1 MNKLEEARLVINSVD
16 DKMIELFKERMK
28 AAEMVASYKKE
39 NGLVV
44 FDKKREDEII
54 LKNKNKLN
62 DSTLEEYYLEW
73 FKSMLKVSKDYQ
85 KKIIG
90 DSND

>member
-1 MNKLEEARLVINSVD
+1 MNKLEEARLIINSVD

-28 AAEMVASYKKE
+28 AAEMVAQYKKE
-39 NGLVV
+39 NGLAI
-44 FDKKREDEII
+44 FDKKREDQII
-54 LKNKNKLN
+54 EKNINKLK
-62 DSTLEEYYLEW
+62 DSNLEEYYLEW

-90 DSND
+90 DDND

>member
-1 MNKLEEARLVINSVD
+1 MNKLEEARLIINLVD

-28 AAEMVASYKKE
+28 AAEMVAQYKKE
-39 NGLVV
+39 NGLAI
-44 FDKKREDEII
+44 FDKKREDQII
-54 LKNKNKLN
+54 EKNINKLN
-62 DSTLEEYYLEW
+62 DSNLEEYYLEW

-90 DSND
+90 DDND

>member
-1 MNKLEEARLVINSVD
+1 MNKLEEARLIINSVD

-28 AAEMVASYKKE
+28 AAEMVAQYKKE
-39 NGLVV
+39 NGLAI
-44 FDKKREDEII
+44 FDKKREDQII
-54 LKNKNKLN
+54 EKNINKLN
-62 DSTLEEYYLEW
+62 DSNLEEYYLEW

-90 DSND
+90 DNND

>member
-1 MNKLEEARLVINSVD
+1 MNKLEEARLIINSID
-16 DKMIELFKERMK
+16 DKMIELFKERMR

-39 NGLVV
+39 NGLAV
-44 FDKKREDEII
+44 FDKKREEEIV

-62 DSTLEEYYLEW
+62 DSLLEEYYLEW
-73 FKSMLKVSKDYQ
+73 FQSMLKVSKDYQ

-90 DSND
+90 DNND